1 MTNKP
6 KKPNTK
12 DTTAP
17 YTFKRGDFVMFDN
30 MVGLEATGVVVL
42 GPTEDGTPPGMV
54 AVWTGEVERTSS
66 CTGNAVGELRH
77 VLYELAVDKLKLL
90 PTLGWTTYGGQY
102 HA

>member
-1 MTNKP
+1 MT

-30 MVGLEATGVVVL
+30 CVGFEASGVVVL
-42 GPTEDGTPPGMV
+42 GPTEGGTPPGMV
-54 AVWTGEVERTSS
+54 AVWTGEIEQFS
-66 CTGNAVGELRH
+66 GEPVKH

-90 PTLGWTTYGGQY
+90 PTIDCTTYGGQH